1 MNNLSK
7 GLGLILLIVVGSGLA
22 SPATRRYVFKN
33 VPNTWTAEQ
42 TFNAGIVAGSIN
54 LANAAVTTDT
64 SNVFDNFND
73 YRGDS
78 NYNPI
83 RLLGTDTDP
92 FAGSSPYLS
101 FKPQGA
107 ADGGAGVSSTD
118 GGNLRIWSTVSPFTG
133 IEIKT
138 GAASGAG
145 TRHVLVEDGDLAV
158 EDDPRHVLVEDGD
171 LAVEDDQLIRLEGLS
186 GDTDI
191 TRDTDLSEVNVTIDG
206 SIGTRTGANHW
217 RPPTCPTD
225 LNGVPFGGV
234 CTQISSGKI
243 LYRGI
248 LEAIP

>member
-7 GLGLILLIVVGSGLA
+7 GLGLILLIVLGSGLA

-33 VPNTWTAEQ
+33 VANTWTAEQ
-42 TFNAGIVAGSIN
+42 TFSAGIVAGSIN

-78 NYNPI
+78 NYNAI
-83 RLLGTDTDP
+83 RFLGTDTDP

-107 ADGGAGVSSTD
+107 ADGGAGISSTD

-145 TRHVLVEDGDLAV
+145 T
-158 EDDPRHVLVEDGD
+158 RHVLVEDGD

-217 RPPTCPTD
+217 RPPACPTD